1 MIKLELP
8 TDNLIISEID
18 TCFYDYYLE
27 LLTKIPSISGLCNKI
42 VMICGSMETFKTL
55 ITGEWDEIT
64 ALQTESNICEYFLV
78 GKFYSEL
85 SEMKASDGKA
95 VRDGWINNLE
105 DAISRYSGMDNIISR
120 VLFKETSNFKKFKKE
135 NIKVFSGFI
144 ELNKVLEEFLDYAMF
159 RDKYRLKLW
168 NLYKCEVCPY
178 CNLIPISNH
187 KGFST
192 ADIEHFYCRSIFS
205 LFSVSKFNLIPGC
218 KDCNRQFKGTKYFYH
233 NLRYEG
239 LDDKFKFSFTI
250 NSKQNVIEQYLK
262 NAETISET
270 EISLQEEFPTDDV
283 YVKKAI
289 SDLKLILR
297 YTSSENLKI
306 ICRFLKQTNYFRKSS
321 EQFLSMYGGNDE
333 TFESIFTLSKTNY
346 LDRKFMNNEKGK
358 FKADILDMFTE
369 YTKDLL

>member
-1 MIKLELP
+1 M
-8 TDNLIISEID
+8 
-18 TCFYDYYLE
+18 
-27 LLTKIPSISGLCNKI
+27 
-42 VMICGSMETFKTL
+42 
-55 ITGEWDEIT
+55 
-64 ALQTESNICEYFLV
+64 
-78 GKFYSEL
+78 
-85 SEMKASDGKA
+85 
-95 VRDGWINNLE
+95 
-105 DAISRYSGMDNIISR
+105 
-120 VLFKETSNFKKFKKE
+120 
-135 NIKVFSGFI
+135 
-144 ELNKVLEEFLDYAMF
+144 NKVLEEFLDYAMF

-218 KDCNRQFKGTKYFYH
+218 KDCNRQFKGTKYFHH

>member
-8 TDNLIISEID
+8 TDDCLKRQID
-18 TCFYDYYLE
+18 TCFYEYYLE
-27 LLTKIPSISGLCNKI
+27 LLTKLPAVFGLCNKI
-42 VMICGSMETFKTL
+42 VMLCGNMENFKLL
-55 ITGEWDEIT
+55 ITGEWDKIT

-95 VRDGWINNLE
+95 ARDGWINNLE
-105 DAISRYSGMDNIISR
+105 DAISRYSGMDNIISQ

-144 ELNKVLEEFLDYAMF
+144 ELNKVLEEFLDYAKF

-205 LFSVSKFNLIPGC
+205 LFSVSKFNLIPAC
-218 KDCNRQFKGTKYFYH
+218 KDCNRQFKKTKYFHY
-233 NLRYEG
+233 NLRYIG
-239 LDDKFKFSFTI
+239 LDDKFKFLFTI

>member
-8 TDNLIISEID
+8 TDDCLKRQID
-18 TCFYDYYLE
+18 TCFYEYYLE
-27 LLTKIPSISGLCNKI
+27 LLTKLPAVFGLCNKI
-42 VMICGSMETFKTL
+42 VMLCGNMENFKLL
-55 ITGEWDEIT
+55 ITGEWDKIT
-64 ALQTESNICEYFLV
+64 APQSGSNIYEYFLV
-78 GKFYSEL
+78 GRFYSEL
-85 SEMKASDGKA
+85 CEMKETDVEAT
-95 VRDGWINNLE
+95 RDDWLKKFEIE
-105 DAISRYSGMDNIISR
+105 ISQHSGIGQFISQGF
-120 VLFKETSNFKKFKKE
+120 FKETSNFEIFKRE
-135 NIKVFSGFI
+135 NIKIFSEFV
-144 ELNKVLEEFLDYAMF
+144 ELNKVLNDFLDYNTF
-159 RDKYRLKLW
+159 RNKYRVKLW
-168 NLYKCEVCPY
+168 DLYKCEVCPY
-178 CNLIPISNH
+178 CNLIPICNH
-187 KGFST
+187 ENFTT
-192 ADIEHFYCRSIFS
+192 ADIEHFYCRSVFS

-218 KDCNRQFKGTKYFYH
+218 KDCNRQFKGTKYFHH

-239 LDDKFKFSFTI
+239 LDDKFKFLFTI
-250 NSKQNVIEQYLK
+250 NSKQDVIEQYLK

-333 TFESIFTLSKTNY
+333 TFELIFTLSKTNY